1 MTDSISK
8 SQAKRIAAIT
18 PRVYDMATPY
28 TLPPFA
34 GMTRAYSEAGQGVPL
49 PGGARTPQYFG
60 GWPPDNKRP
69 VIKLVEQGA
78 RMYGSSIVAYDIEGP
93 LTHSHKVSAEQFK
106 EAIAVKIEVLAA
118 AREAN
123 PRGQFGVY
131 ATIPQDQVNLAQYAE
146 AKRVW
151 DLKQAGKDITGLEW
165 WAAKYPEYDNWYQKW
180 REVCGSCTALA
191 KVSDFVTY
199 VAYVEGESTDE
210 SNDIRHDG
218 AIALG
223 IEAAKKFGRP
233 VYAYVSMYRY
243 EQTAKGEVRHAIGE
257 KRFEAQMRLLK
268 SLGVNVFVWAF
279 TNFHPLNGYE
289 TACMKIA
296 VKVYR

>member
-1 MTDSISK
+1 MK
-8 SQAKRIAAIT
+8 
-18 PRVYDMATPY
+18 PRPTIKLYDMATPY
-28 TLPPFA
+28 TMPAFD
-34 GMTRAYSEAGQGVPL
+34 GTTRAYSDGGQGVPL
-49 PGGARTPQYFG
+49 PGGARTPQFFG

-69 VIKLVEQGA
+69 VIKLIEQGA

-106 EAIAVKIEVLAA
+106 EAVAVKIELIAA

-146 AKRVW
+146 SKRVW
-151 DLKQAGKDITGLEW
+151 DLKQAGKPIVGLEW
-165 WAAKYPEYDNWYQKW
+165 WAAKYPEYENWYLKW
-180 REVCGSCTALA
+180 CEVCTDCAALA

-199 VAYVEGESTDE
+199 VAYVQGESDNE

-223 IEAAKKFGRP
+223 IEQAKKFGRP
-233 VYAYVSMYRY
+233 VYAYASPYRY
-243 EQTAKGEVRHAIGE
+243 EHTSKGEVRHAIGE
-257 KRFEAQMRLLK
+257 KRFEAQMSLLK
-268 SLGVNVFVWAF
+268 SLGVNVFVWF
-279 TNFHPLNGYE
+279 YTNNQPLNGYE
-289 TACMKIA
+289 AACMKIA